1 MSVGLVIIFGAASV
15 SDPLDQRAW
24 AVFFVG
30 FLYNFSREIV
40 KDIEDMGGDKGRDT
54 YARRV

>member
-24 AVFFVG
+24 SVFLWISV
-30 FLYNFSREIV
+30 
-40 KDIEDMGGDKGRDT
+40 
-54 YARRV
+54 